1 MRTIPILTVVLA
13 ALLVAGPLMPS
24 WLVFLL
30 TVAFAKGL
38 VVLGLLVMMRAGL
51 VSFGQGLYYGL
62 GAYTAGLAT
71 NFLGVTDAIALV
83 VLGGLVS
90 AVAGYVLGFIMAR
103 YREIFFAMLSLALS
117 MILYGILVRSA
128 ALGSTDGFNLPPPRF
143 FGFAVDGQTG
153 RLLVYALTMVM
164 ATGTAMV
171 LHRFVNSPAGVIG
184 EAILTNEIRVE
195 YLGTSVTG
203 VLHLTY
209 VIGATTAGLGGALI
223 AIAAG
228 HIDPDLA
235 YWTTSGEFVVRCDPV
250 WYRPRCGTLAR
261 YGRVRGDPQLR
272 LPVFALHMAD
282 GGRHFH
288 ARRDPVTALRTLV
301 VVHAATPRG
310 TGRVNAPLVAAKGIA
325 QALRR
330 GRRGRQ
336 T

>member
-1 MRTIPILTVVLA
+1 MRTILSLAALLA
-13 ALLVAGPLMPS
+13 ALLVAGPAIPS

-62 GAYTAGLAT
+62 GGYAAGLAT
-71 NFLGVTDAIALV
+71 NFLGVTDAFALV
-83 VLGGLVS
+83 ALGGLVS
-90 AVAGYVLGFIMAR
+90 AASGYLLGFVMAR

-128 ALGSTDGFNLPPPRF
+128 ALGSTDGFNLPPPSF
-143 FGFAVDGQTG
+143 FGFAVEGQTN

-164 ATGTAMV
+164 AIGTAMA
-171 LHRFVNSPAGVIG
+171 LHRFVNSPSGVIG

-235 YWTTSGEFVVRCDPV
+235 YWTTSGEFVFVAILSGIGHVAAPLLGMAIFEAIRS
-250 WYRPRCGTLAR
+250 
-261 YGRVRGDPQLR
+261 
-272 LPVFALHMAD
+272 FAFQYSPYTWQMVI
-282 GGRHFH
+282 GISM
-288 ARRDPVTALRTLV
+288 LV
-301 VVHAATPRG
+301 VILFLPAGLWSLFTRRRRAGGAA
-310 TGRVNAPLVAAKGIA
+310 
-325 QALRR
+325 
-330 GRRGRQ
+330 
-336 T
+336 

>member
-1 MRTIPILTVVLA
+1 MRTLPALAALLA
-13 ALLVAGPLMPS
+13 ALLVAGPLIPS

-30 TVAFAKGL
+30 TVAFAKAL

-62 GAYTAGLAT
+62 GAYAAGLAT
-71 NFLGVTDAIALV
+71 NFFGITDAIALV
-83 VLGGLVS
+83 ALGGLVS
-90 AVAGYVLGFIMAR
+90 AIAGYVLGFVMVR

-128 ALGSTDGFNLPPPRF
+128 ALGSTDGFNLPPPSF
-143 FGFAVDGQTG
+143 FGFAVGGPAG

-164 ATGTAMV
+164 ATGIAMM

-209 VIGATTAGLGGALI
+209 VIGATTSGLGGALI

-235 YWTTSGEFVVRCDPV
+235 YWTTSGEFVFVAILSGIGHVAAPLLGMAVFEAIRSFAFQYSPYTWQMV
-250 WYRPRCGTLAR
+250 VGISMLA
-261 YGRVRGDPQLR
+261 VILF
-272 LPVFALHMAD
+272 LPSGLWLLF
-282 GGRHFH
+282 
-288 ARRDPVTALRTLV
+288 ARRRGAER
-301 VVHAATPRG
+301 AA
-310 TGRVNAPLVAAKGIA
+310 
-325 QALRR
+325 
-330 GRRGRQ
+330 
-336 T
+336 

>member
-1 MRTIPILTVVLA
+1 MRTILCLAALLA
-13 ALLVAGPLMPS
+13 ALLVAGPAIPS

-62 GAYTAGLAT
+62 GGYAAGLAT
-71 NFLGVTDAIALV
+71 NFLGVTDAFALV
-83 VLGGLVS
+83 ALGGLVS
-90 AVAGYVLGFIMAR
+90 AASGYLLGFVMAR

-128 ALGSTDGFNLPPPRF
+128 ALGSTDGFNLPPPSF
-143 FGFAVDGQTG
+143 FGFAVEGQTN

-164 ATGTAMV
+164 AIGTAMA
-171 LHRFVNSPAGVIG
+171 LHRFVNSPSGVIG

-203 VLHLTY
+203 VLHFTY

-235 YWTTSGEFVVRCDPV
+235 YWTTSGEFVFVAILSGIGHVAAPLLGMAIFEAIRS
-250 WYRPRCGTLAR
+250 
-261 YGRVRGDPQLR
+261 
-272 LPVFALHMAD
+272 FAFQYSPYTWQMVI
-282 GGRHFH
+282 GISM
-288 ARRDPVTALRTLV
+288 LV
-301 VVHAATPRG
+301 VILFLPAGLWSLFRRRRRAGGAA
-310 TGRVNAPLVAAKGIA
+310 
-325 QALRR
+325 
-330 GRRGRQ
+330 
-336 T
+336 

>member
-1 MRTIPILTVVLA
+1 MHTIPILTVFLA
-13 ALLVAGPLMPS
+13 ALLVAGPLMPL

-38 VVLGLLVMMRAGL
+38 VVLGLLVMMRTGL

-62 GAYTAGLAT
+62 GAYAAGLAA

-83 VLGGLVS
+83 ALGGIVS
-90 AVAGYVLGFIMAR
+90 ATAGYLLGFVMVR

-128 ALGSTDGFNLPPPRF
+128 VLGSTDGFNLPPPSF
-143 FGFAVDGQTG
+143 IGLTFDSQTG
-153 RLLVYALTMVM
+153 RLLLYALTMVM
-164 ATGTAMV
+164 ATGTAML

-195 YLGTSVTG
+195 YLGTSVAG

-209 VIGATTAGLGGALI
+209 VIGATTSGLGGALI

-235 YWTTSGEFVVRCDPV
+235 YWTTSGEFVFVAILSGIGHV
-250 WYRPRCGTLAR
+250 A
-261 YGRVRGDPQLR
+261 
-272 LPVFALHMAD
+272 
-282 GGRHFH
+282 
-288 ARRDPVTALRTLV
+288 
-301 VVHAATPRG
+301 
-310 TGRVNAPLVAAKGIA
+310 APLLGMAMFEAIRSFAFQYSPYTWQMVVGLSMLAVILFLPSGLWSLFTRRHHAGGAA
-325 QALRR
+325 
-330 GRRGRQ
+330 
-336 T
+336 